1 MLEND
6 LKLGIDW
13 EYDNDGNHIP
23 LTEKARQYEKLIDDE
38 QSKIKPYR
46 KVLEANTLEELQD
59 MVGATASM
67 KLDKRLKKSKL
78 IDYMM
83 KFFEENGYPTNP
95 EYKADPTLGL
105 HKIREEE
112 PIDPRPLHPF
122 QMPDFKKEQ
131 EEELA
136 KNFAERQ
143 ARMESVEKQSQKLD
157 TEFLDA
163 IARAFQ
169 GKDNPSYDEAFP
181 AKLISVCM
189 MLVDLFDDGKDV
201 IIQAKLGDQLT
212 RMFEKMRDNVK
223 DAGLKLKAE
232 LKGEERASNG
242 TEIELNKMEKL
253 NKGIADY
260 RNQWLILNNAF
271 IICRDQV
278 RPKVLGQT
286 GMNWGQYTSLE
297 EMAQINR
304 RKANDRGL
312 NLDNLLNNRNDFD
325 SRLEQRHEDFG
336 LVNIPDGL

>member
-67 KLDKRLKKSKL
+67 KLDKRLGKSKL

-95 EYKADPTLGL
+95 EYKADPTVGL
-105 HKIREEE
+105 HKVKKDEK
-112 PIDPRPLHPF
+112 IDPRPLHPI

-136 KNFAERQ
+136 RNLKEKEERLASVERQ
-143 ARMESVEKQSQKLD
+143 SQLIS
-157 TEFLDA
+157 TEMLDA
-163 IARAFQ
+163 IAKSFQ
-169 GKDNPSYDEAFP
+169 GKSEAYDEAFP
-181 AKLISVCM
+181 AKLIAVCM
-189 MLVDLFDDGKDV
+189 TLVDLFDDGNDV

-223 DAGLKLKAE
+223 ERGLDLKAE
-232 LKGEERASNG
+232 LEGEERASTG
-242 TEIELNKMEKL
+242 TEIELNRIEKL
-253 NKGIADY
+253 NKDIANH
-260 RNQWLILNNAF
+260 RNQWMILNNAF
-271 IICRDQV
+271 VICKDQV
-278 RPKVLGQT
+278 RPKILGQT
-286 GMNWGQYTSLE
+286 GMNWGQYTTLE
-297 EMAQINR
+297 QMAQINK
-304 RKANDRGL
+304 RKANDKGL
-312 NLDNLLNNRNDFD
+312 NLDNLLNNRHDFD
-325 SRLEQRHEDFG
+325 KRLSNRHEDFG